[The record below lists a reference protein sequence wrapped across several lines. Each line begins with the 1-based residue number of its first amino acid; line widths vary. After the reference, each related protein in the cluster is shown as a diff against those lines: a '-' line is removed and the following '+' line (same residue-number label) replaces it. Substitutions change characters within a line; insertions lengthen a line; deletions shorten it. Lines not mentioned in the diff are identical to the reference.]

1 MLEIALFTVGIA
13 AIALFLQERFSVP
26 LPVTI
31 IVAIIELQL
40 FGTALGHPPTRIS
53 ETDFDQLTYLA
64 LPILICSD
72 ALALRWDEIKR
83 NAISLVYVAGIMIGL
98 SVGLGILLN
107 RFILP
112 DYALAAPAMA
122 ALMCMVLATDPVTV
136 SSVFGRFKLPHNLKV
151 IAEGESLFND
161 ASALIVFSIALTY
174 MGMGGDHAVREPF
187 LYSFQMVSGALL
199 IGLIIGW
206 IGLQVLR
213 FIHDAMTETMVVLAM
228 ALGSFSLAEHF
239 HSSGILAVIV
249 AILFANSVITR
260 RLKGFE
266 QEMPTETDATAASGI
281 GGTIGSLFIRFEDMI
296 KDAQD
301 YKVVRGNIQFA
312 AIIAATILFVT
323 MANLVD
329 LRLLGRYWRE
339 IFSVFIGTTVIR
351 MAMLGLFA
359 RLSRWTDKV
368 VTIPLH
374 WWKILAAAGVKGAFS
389 ILMLHMIP
397 DDFRYLDLFEA
408 VVVGNILLSTFLYPM
423 ALVLIIRVHRKRF
436 EAEYEADH
444 LAYEE

>member
-1 MLEIALFTVGIA
+1 MLEIALFTIGIA

-31 IVAIIELQL
+31 IIGIIELQV

-53 ETDFDQLTYLA
+53 EGDFDQLTYLA

-72 ALALRWDEIKR
+72 ALALRWDEIRR
-83 NAISLVYVAGIMIGL
+83 NAISLLYVAGIMIIL

-107 RFILP
+107 SLILP
-112 DYALAAPAMA
+112 DYALTAPAMA

-174 MGMGGDHAVREPF
+174 MGMGGAHAVSDP
-187 LYSFQMVSGALL
+187 LVYSFQMVSGALL
-199 IGLIIGW
+199 TGLIVGW
-206 IGLQVLR
+206 AGLQVLR
-213 FIHDAMTETMVVLAM
+213 FVHDAMTETMVVLAM
-228 ALGSFSLAEHF
+228 ALGSFSTAEHF

-249 AILFANSVITR
+249 AILFANSVITK

-266 QEMPTETDATAASGI
+266 QDVPEGSSGI
-281 GGTIGSLFIRFEDMI
+281 GGTIGSLFVRFEDMI

-301 YKVVRGNIQFA
+301 YKVLRANVQFA
-312 AIIAATILFVT
+312 AIIAATILFIS

-329 LRLLGRYWRE
+329 IRLLGRYWKE
-339 IFSVFIGTTVIR
+339 IASVFIGTTMIR

-397 DDFRYLDLFEA
+397 DEFPLLELFEA

-423 ALVLIIRVHRKRF
+423 ALVLIIRVHRRRF
-436 EAEYEADH
+436 AEEYEADH

>member
-1 MLEIALFTVGIA
+1 MLEIALFTIGIA
-13 AIALFLQERFSVP
+13 AFALFLQERFSVP

-31 IVAIIELQL
+31 IVGVIELQV
-40 FGTALGHPPTRIS
+40 FGTAMGHPPTRIS

-72 ALALRWDEIKR
+72 ALALRWDEIRR
-83 NAISLVYVAGIMIGL
+83 NAISLVYVAGIMIVL

-107 RFILP
+107 RLILP
-112 DYALAAPAMA
+112 DYDLTAPMMA

-174 MGMGGDHAVREPF
+174 MGVGGEHAVKDPF
-187 LYSFQMVSGALL
+187 VYSFQMVSGALL
-199 IGLIIGW
+199 IGLMVGW
-206 IGLQVLR
+206 SGLQVLR
-213 FIHDAMTETMVVLAM
+213 FVHDAMTETMVVLAM

-266 QEMPTETDATAASGI
+266 QQMPEESI
-281 GGTIGSLFIRFEDMI
+281 RLGGTIGALLVSFEDMI

-301 YKVVRGNIQFA
+301 YKVVRENVRFA
-312 AIIAATILFVT
+312 AIIAATILFVS

-329 LRLLGRYWRE
+329 LKLLGRYWRE
-339 IFSVFIGTTVIR
+339 IFSVFIGTTIIR

-389 ILMLHMIP
+389 ILMLHMMP
-397 DDFRYLDLFEA
+397 DFEYIELFEA
-408 VVVGNILLSTFLYPM
+408 IVVGNILLSTFLYPM
-423 ALVLIIRVHRKRF
+423 ALVMIIRVHKKRF
-436 EAEYEADH
+436 AAEYEADH

>member
-1 MLEIALFTVGIA
+1 MLEIALFTIGIA
-13 AIALFLQERFSVP
+13 AFALFVQERLSVP

-31 IVAIIELQL
+31 IIGIIEIQIL
-40 FGTALGHPPTRIS
+40 GTALGHPPSRIS

-72 ALALRWDEIKR
+72 ALALRWDEIRR
-83 NAISLVYVAGIMIGL
+83 NALSLVYVAGIMIAL

-107 RFILP
+107 RLILP
-112 DYALAAPAMA
+112 DYALSAPAMA

-174 MGMGGDHAVREPF
+174 MGMGGEHAVSDP
-187 LYSFQMVSGALL
+187 LVYSFQMVSGALL
-199 IGLIIGW
+199 IGFIVGW
-206 IGLQVLR
+206 AGLQVLR
-213 FIHDAMTETMVVLAM
+213 FVHDAMTETMVVLAM

-266 QEMPTETDATAASGI
+266 QEMPAGGEDAPSGI
-281 GGTIGSLFIRFEDMI
+281 GGTIGAVFVRFEDMI

-301 YKVVRGNIQFA
+301 YKVVRGNVQFA

-329 LRLLGRYWRE
+329 LKLLGRYWRE
-339 IFSVFIGTTVIR
+339 IASVFIGTTMIR

-397 DDFRYLDLFEA
+397 DDFKYLDLFEA

-423 ALVLIIRVHRKRF
+423 ALVLIIRVHRRRF
-436 EAEYEADH
+436 AEEYEADH

>member
-1 MLEIALFTVGIA
+1 MLEIALFTIGIA

-31 IVAIIELQL
+31 IIGIIELQV

-53 ETDFDQLTYLA
+53 EGDFDQLTYLA

-72 ALALRWDEIKR
+72 ALALRWDEIRR
-83 NAISLVYVAGIMIGL
+83 NAISLLYVAGIMIIL

-107 RFILP
+107 SLILP
-112 DYALAAPAMA
+112 DYALTAPAMA

-174 MGMGGDHAVREPF
+174 MGMGGAHAVSDP
-187 LYSFQMVSGALL
+187 LIYSFQMVSGALL
-199 IGLIIGW
+199 TGLIVGW
-206 IGLQVLR
+206 AGLQVLR
-213 FIHDAMTETMVVLAM
+213 FVHDAMTETMVVLAM
-228 ALGSFSLAEHF
+228 ALGSFSTAEHF

-249 AILFANSVITR
+249 AILFANSVITK

-266 QEMPTETDATAASGI
+266 QDVPEGSSGI
-281 GGTIGSLFIRFEDMI
+281 GGTIGSLFVRFEDMI

-301 YKVVRGNIQFA
+301 YKVLRANVQFA
-312 AIIAATILFVT
+312 AIIAATILFIS

-329 LRLLGRYWRE
+329 IRLLGRYWKE
-339 IFSVFIGTTVIR
+339 IASVFIGTTMIR

-397 DDFRYLDLFEA
+397 DEFPLLELFEA

-423 ALVLIIRVHRKRF
+423 ALVLIIRVHRRRF
-436 EAEYEADH
+436 AEEYEADH

>member
-13 AIALFLQERFSVP
+13 AIALFLQERLSVP

-31 IVAIIELQL
+31 IIGIIELQV

-53 ETDFDQLTYLA
+53 ESDFDQLTYLA
-64 LPILICSD
+64 LPVLICSD
-72 ALALRWDEIKR
+72 ALALRWDEIRR
-83 NAISLVYVAGIMIGL
+83 NALSLGYVAGIMIVL

-107 RFILP
+107 RLILP
-112 DYALAAPAMA
+112 DYDLTAPMMA

-174 MGMGGDHAVREPF
+174 MGMGGDHAAEEPL

-199 IGLIIGW
+199 IGFVVGW
-206 IGLQVLR
+206 LGLQVLR
-213 FIHDAMTETMVVLAM
+213 FVHDAMTETMVVLAM

-266 QEMPTETDATAASGI
+266 QQMPEESMRS
-281 GGTIGSLFIRFEDMI
+281 GGTIGALLISFEDMI

-301 YKVVRGNIQFA
+301 YKVLRANVQFA
-312 AIIAATILFVT
+312 AIIGATVLFIS

-329 LRLLGRYWRE
+329 IRLLAKYWKE
-339 IFSVFIGTTVIR
+339 IASVFIGTTVIR

-359 RLSRWTDKV
+359 RLSRWTTKV

-397 DDFRYLDLFEA
+397 DEFPLIELFEA

-436 EAEYEADH
+436 AEEYAADH